1 MEQLKS
7 YSSPSII
14 PPPSLSAFLSNRLV
28 LVTLTVIVLCG
39 MYLFQGADGNIAFI
53 QAFRLPTLIG
63 LMFIA
68 VAIGVSTLLFQ
79 TLSSNQILTPSLMGF
94 DALYILLQTSI
105 VFFFSALDY
114 ISLPPEMKFLSELV
128 LMVLLSVVLFST
140 LLIKLQSD
148 FSRMILTGIIFGIL
162 FRSLSGFMSRIMTPN
177 DYAIVQAASFAQF
190 NNINETLLPY
200 AVGIIISCVI
210 LSYSIHRKLDVMTLG
225 RDLAINLG
233 VNHKKCAFQV
243 LTLIAIMVAT
253 ATALVGP
260 VVFLGLLITSIVYR
274 ISPTQRHASLLP
286 MSALIGIIVVVGG
299 QLLLERLLQVQVT
312 ISIVIELMG
321 GLVFLYLILK
331 RRNG

>member
-162 FRSLSGFMSRIMTPN
+162 FRSLSGFMSR
-177 DYAIVQAASFAQF
+177 F
-190 NNINETLLPY
+190 
-200 AVGIIISCVI
+200 
-210 LSYSIHRKLDVMTLG
+210 
-225 RDLAINLG
+225 
-233 VNHKKCAFQV
+233 
-243 LTLIAIMVAT
+243 
-253 ATALVGP
+253 
-260 VVFLGLLITSIVYR
+260 
-274 ISPTQRHASLLP
+274 P
-286 MSALIGIIVVVGG
+286 MP
-299 QLLLERLLQVQVT
+299 
-312 ISIVIELMG
+312 
-321 GLVFLYLILK
+321 
-331 RRNG
+331 

>member
-1 MEQLKS
+1 
-7 YSSPSII
+7 
-14 PPPSLSAFLSNRLV
+14 
-28 LVTLTVIVLCG
+28 
-39 MYLFQGADGNIAFI
+39 
-53 QAFRLPTLIG
+53 
-63 LMFIA
+63 
-68 VAIGVSTLLFQ
+68 
-79 TLSSNQILTPSLMGF
+79 
-94 DALYILLQTSI
+94 
-105 VFFFSALDY
+105 
-114 ISLPPEMKFLSELV
+114 
-128 LMVLLSVVLFST
+128 
-140 LLIKLQSD
+140 
-148 FSRMILTGIIFGIL
+148 
-162 FRSLSGFMSRIMTPN
+162 
-177 DYAIVQAASFAQF
+177 
-190 NNINETLLPY
+190 
-200 AVGIIISCVI
+200 
-210 LSYSIHRKLDVMTLG
+210 MTLG